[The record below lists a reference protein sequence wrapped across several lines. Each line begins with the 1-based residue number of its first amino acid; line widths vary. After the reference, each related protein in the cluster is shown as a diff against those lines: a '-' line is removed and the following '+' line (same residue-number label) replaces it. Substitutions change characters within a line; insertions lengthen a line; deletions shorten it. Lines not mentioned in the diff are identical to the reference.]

1 MISMR
6 RDGSDHKEPL
16 FISGKALTG
25 FSRSSELTRKIAQ
38 DMMKNVKAEL
48 EFLSMLLVRFLISQS
63 VFDVGEGIEEDDVNC
78 AVVRLE
84 IVFHLLRIS

>member
-1 MISMR
+1 
-6 RDGSDHKEPL
+6 
-16 FISGKALTG
+16 
-25 FSRSSELTRKIAQ
+25 
-38 DMMKNVKAEL
+38 MMKNVKAEL
-48 EFLSMLLVRFLISQS
+48 EFLSMLLVGFLIPQS